1 MCPSKIERP
10 VALVILD
17 GWGHLAETKGNAIAS
32 AHTPYYDRICSEHP
46 WTVLGSSGELVGLG
60 ADAPGNAELGHMN
73 IGAGRVVR
81 SVHTNIR
88 EAVVSGSFFDN
99 IVLAKAFSE
108 VSARTGDVHLVGL
121 ISDADVHSSMDNL
134 FALLRMAKR
143 YTGVGNVYI
152 HAILDGRDVPPRTAD
167 IYVEALEIKLADI
180 GVGRIATLC
189 GRFFAMDSTENWER
203 TARAFTMMVHAEGER
218 ASDPVS
224 AVRSSFLRGIS
235 DEFIAPIVIEDHS
248 GEPVGKVKDGDLVV
262 FFNHRADTMRQLV
275 RSLAVPD
282 QGLIVAA
289 SKPDISA
296 VCLTEYDRAFGL
308 PVAFEQKTEP
318 NGLASVLAANGI
330 SNYRISETDR
340 MPHVSKFINCGFTS
354 QNPFERDVEVAS
366 SDASLRE
373 MEPEMRS
380 FKIVDKMLNILKEDR
395 NAFFVM
401 NIPAPGLLAETG
413 SLERTVEAVQYV
425 DTCIGGIVGQMEE
438 AGGVTMITS
447 SHGNCESMFTE
458 SGEPDRFATMNPVPF
473 HIIDPTANGI
483 RLREGGSLKDV
494 APTVLGILGMTK
506 PAEMSGE
513 DLRNS

>member
-17 GWGHLAETKGNAIAS
+17 GWGYLAETKGNAIAS

-60 ADAPGNAELGHMN
+60 SAAPGNAELGHMN

-99 IVLAKAFSE
+99 TVLAKAFSE

-152 HAILDGRDVPPRTAD
+152 HAVLDGRDVPPRTAD

-235 DEFIAPIVIEDHS
+235 DEFIAPIVIEDQA

-318 NGLASVLAANGI
+318 NGLASVLTANGI

-354 QNPFERDVEVAS
+354 QNPFERDVEVPS

-380 FKIVDKMLNILKEDR
+380 FKIVDKMMNILKEDR

-413 SLERTVEAVQYV
+413 SMERTVEAVQYV
-425 DTCIGGIVGQMEE
+425 DTCIGGIVGQMNEV
-438 AGGVTMITS
+438 GGVTMITS
-447 SHGNCESMFTE
+447 SHANCESMFTE
-458 SGEPDRFATMNPVPF
+458 SGEPNRFATMNPVPF
-473 HIIDPTANGI
+473 HIIDPAANGT
-483 RLREGGSLKDV
+483 RLREGGSLQDV

-513 DLRNS
+513 DLRTS